1 MFKVVFL
8 KIISRILLTATKRSS
23 SDAKIPFT
31 FKGGLISGSSYKR
44 KVAPYARAFI
54 IYNQLNVVTTF
65 HFLYRRWR
73 QLFNRTTPLRLCSH
87 AWRSW
92 SGSTPQQY
100 IAKDKFFKNV
110 LRRTYAGMVDT
121 LDEAVGDIT
130 EAFRTAGFTLRRWL
144 SSSTHYTDYIIKR
157 FFELW

>member
-1 MFKVVFL
+1 M
-8 KIISRILLTATKRSS
+8 SLLL
-23 SDAKIPFT
+23 FT
-31 FKGGLISGSSYKR
+31 FFTDDGDNCLI
-44 KVAPYARAFI
+44 ARLRSAFVLMRGVHDPV
-54 IYNQLNVVTTF
+54 Q
-65 HFLYRRWR
+65 R
-73 QLFNRTTPLRLCSH
+73 
-87 AWRSW
+87 
-92 SGSTPQQY
+92 

-144 SSSTHYTDYIIKR
+144 SGSTHYTDYIIKR